1 MIRPDVNV
9 LVHACRES
17 AEDHDTYARW
27 LGEASR
33 HEDLL
38 LPDAVVTG
46 FVRIVTNRA
55 VTQPAVTATQAFGF
69 VDALRSAAWVRT
81 ALGSR
86 IVLDRLRVL
95 CEDDPGNPGNLVPD
109 AYLAAT
115 ALAHDARLATRDRG
129 FARFPGLRWFDPA
142 AAGR

>member
-1 MIRPDVNV
+1 MILPDVNV
-9 LVHACRES
+9 LVHAFRES
-17 AEDHDTYARW
+17 SEDHETYARW
-27 LGEASR
+27 LAGASG

-46 FVRIVTNRA
+46 FLRIVTNH
-55 VTQPAVTATQAFGF
+55 VVVSPAATTSEAFAF
-69 VDALRSAAWVRT
+69 VDALRQTAWVRA

-86 IVLDRLRVL
+86 IVLDRLRDL
-95 CEDDPGNPGNLVPD
+95 CVNDPSIRGNRVPA

-142 AAGR
+142 ASR

>member
-1 MIRPDVNV
+1 MILPDVNV
-9 LVHACRES
+9 LVHAFRES
-17 AEDHDTYARW
+17 SEDHELYGRW
-27 LGEASR
+27 LGEATL

-38 LPDAVVTG
+38 LPDAVVIG
-46 FVRIVTNRA
+46 FIRIVTNRA
-55 VTQPAVTATQAFGF
+55 VAQPPVTTTQAFAF
-69 VDALRSAAWVRT
+69 VDALRHAAWVRT
-81 ALGSR
+81 SLGSR
-86 IVLDRLRVL
+86 IVLDRLREL
-95 CEDDPGNPGNLVPD
+95 CANDPGIRGNLVPD